1 MPPAQAMKNAKYNL
15 LPHCA
20 GETQTWLVKSIIA
33 TIPKLVGLKMCFR
46 PRRKTNL
53 LTIVTI
59 AIRTASARLLV
70 RSNRQSERPE
80 ISGLR
85 GSKNGRQDNRVQAY
99 CVSKTVP
106 NETTICGHSIS
117 NPSQPTP

>member
-46 PRRKTNL
+46 PRWRTNL
-53 LTIVTI
+53 LTIVIT
-59 AIRTASARLLV
+59 AVRTASARLLV

-85 GSKNGRQDNRVQAY
+85 GSKKGRRNIRVQAY
-99 CVSKTVP
+99 
-106 NETTICGHSIS
+106 
-117 NPSQPTP
+117 